1 MPIQMFE
8 NYKKKVLGFYQDN
21 RRMPSY
27 SEIMKLTGFKSK
39 NAVYK
44 LINKLIDLGV
54 VSKDTEGRLIPEAI
68 HGCIMRLS
76 QPVSAGL
83 GAEVQDEVV
92 ERLNLNEWLVENES
106 KTYMVDVQGDSMK
119 DAGILDGDTVLVERA
134 SQFKDGEIVVALME
148 DGYTIKYLKKKG
160 NEMFLQPANAK
171 YSPIYPTDDNR
182 IELVAKV
189 KAVIRKL

>member
-1 MPIQMFE
+1 MFQT
-8 NYKKKVLGFYQDN
+8 YKKKILGFYKEN

-44 LINKLIDLGV
+44 LINKLIEAGT
-54 VSKDTEGRLIPEAI
+54 VSKDSEGRLIPEAI
-68 HGCIMRLS
+68 HGSIQRLT

-83 GAEVQDEVV
+83 GAEVQE
-92 ERLNLNEWLVENES
+92 EQIESLNLNEWLVENES
-106 KTYMVDVQGDSMK
+106 QTYMVDVQGDSMK
-119 DAGILDGDTVLVERA
+119 DAGILDGDTVLVERS

-148 DGYTIKYLKKKG
+148 DGYTIKYLRKKG
-160 NEMFLQPANAK
+160 NSMHLDPANTK
-171 YSPIYPTDDNR
+171 YRPIHPTEDNR

-189 KAVIRKL
+189 KAVIRKF

>member
-1 MPIQMFE
+1 MFPT
-8 NYKKKVLGFYQDN
+8 YKKKILDFYKDY

-44 LINKLIDLGV
+44 LIGKLVEAGV
-54 VSKDTEGRLIPEAI
+54 VSKDGEGRLIPELI
-68 HGCIMRLS
+68 HGSIQRLT

-83 GAEVQDEVV
+83 GAEVQDEVI
-92 ERLNLNEWLVENES
+92 ESLNLNEWLVENES

-119 DAGILDGDTVLVERA
+119 DAGILDGDTVLVERT
-134 SQFKDGEIVVALME
+134 STFKDGEIVVALME
-148 DGYTIKYLKKKG
+148 DGYTIKYLRKKG
-160 NEMFLQPANAK
+160 NTMYLDPANSR
-171 YSPIYPTDDNR
+171 YRPIHPTEDNM

-189 KAVIRKL
+189 KAVIRKF

>member
-8 NYKKKVLGFYQDN
+8 NYKKKVLGFYSDN

-68 HGCIMRLS
+68 HGSIMRLS

-148 DGYTIKYLKKKG
+148 DGYTVKYLKKKG

>member
-1 MPIQMFE
+1 MFQT
-8 NYKKKVLGFYQDN
+8 YKKKILDFYQDN

-44 LINKLIDLGV
+44 LIGKLVDAGI
-54 VSKDTEGRLIPEAI
+54 VSKDSEGRLIPELI
-68 HGCIMRLS
+68 HGSIKRLT

-83 GAEVQDEVV
+83 GAEVQDEVI
-92 ERLNLNEWLVENES
+92 ESLNLNEWLVENES

-119 DAGILDGDTVLVERA
+119 DAGILDGDTVLVERT

-148 DGYTIKYLKKKG
+148 DGYTIKYLRKKG
-160 NEMFLQPANAK
+160 NSMYLDPANAK
-171 YSPIYPTDDNR
+171 YRAIYPTEDNM

-189 KAVIRKL
+189 KAVIRKF